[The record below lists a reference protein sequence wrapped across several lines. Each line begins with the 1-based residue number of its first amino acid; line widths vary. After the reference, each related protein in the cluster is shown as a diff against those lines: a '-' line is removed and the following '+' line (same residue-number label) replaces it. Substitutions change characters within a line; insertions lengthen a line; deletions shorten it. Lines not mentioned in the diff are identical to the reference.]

1 MNSTVDRPLIL
12 GTGQSG
18 DIKMSLKTLQRHF
31 GCFGSSG
38 SGKTV
43 MSKVLIEELA
53 RNGIPVIAF
62 DPQGDISSLALLAD
76 TDILAKNGV
85 DQAIRDDFA
94 EKVEVVVWTPASSKG
109 LPICIN
115 PLQFGNLD
123 DSSSEDRTRYFSS
136 IAINIASLVGYD
148 LDSDDGKSAEA
159 VLSVLFEHEHSHGRI
174 LHNFSDVVKIL
185 QDLPESIAETVS
197 AVASKKFMSGLVK
210 KLSLLTIGSRKLIFQ
225 NGVPAN
231 IDVLL
236 GRDGSTQAVAEAAAK
251 VAAEAAG
258 EAKVAA
264 KVAAEAG
271 TKAAAAKVAA
281 EAETE
286 AAAEAA
292 AEAEVA
298 AKVAAEAE
306 VAAKVAAEAEA
317 EDAAKVAAE
326 AKAAAKVAAEAE
338 TKAAAEAAAE
348 TKAAAEAKTK
358 AAAEAKV
365 AAEAAAKKTR
375 ISVIYLNTLHSVE
388 EKEFFIAGIAQLL
401 YSWMLKH
408 PLSDGQEGLQC
419 AMFIDEVAPYIP
431 PVKAPACKQSLELL
445 FRQGRKY
452 GVSCIIATQSPG
464 DIDYKAIGQFST
476 FVLGTLNTKQDIEKV
491 KRRLESVAPK
501 EIDFISNKLPAL
513 KPGHFLAVSPD
524 EFEKVLEMKTRW
536 LVTEH
541 RALAEESLSELQP
554 AGLQKFYTQSITS
567 SDRAPRSRLKAPE
580 AKLPSADKQTQSTK
594 HETTIENQVE
604 LEAREIANQSSRES
618 GNKKKAKQEQVLV
631 VQEVV
636 KERDLNKYIRPH
648 LSGRIIKSER
658 LDQSRFKY
666 IPLVKV
672 DLTFI
677 EEKGFLW
684 KSQNQIPENLYLN
697 YKTRDLFYVHKQQ
710 FQFSQ
715 IVHSDPN
722 KIEDIDDHCVMEE
735 SPRVEVDFRF
745 GTLDK
750 KKLNKSAIKK
760 LMERKYQS
768 VVNDVELV
776 LFPVYECTIK
786 EKKKNKS
793 RKIFLDAIFGNL
805 ILGI

>member
-1 MNSTVDRPLIL
+1 MNSTVDQPLIL
-12 GTGQSG
+12 GTGESG

-43 MSKVLIEELA
+43 MSKVLVEELA

-76 TDILAKNGV
+76 TDTLAKNGA
-85 DQAIRDDFA
+85 DQDIRDDFA

-159 VLSVLFEHEHSHGRI
+159 VLSVLFEHEHSLGRI
-174 LHNFSDVVKIL
+174 LHNFSDVVKTL
-185 QDLPESIAETVS
+185 QNLPESIAETIS

-210 KLSLLTIGSRKLIFQ
+210 KLSLLTLGSRKLIFQ

-236 GRDGSTQAVAEAAAK
+236 GRDGSTQAAAEAEAATAANTAAEAEAAAK
-251 VAAEAAG
+251 TAEEAEAKAFAASKAAG
-258 EAKVAA
+258 EAKAA
-264 KVAAEAG
+264 I
-271 TKAAAAKVAA
+271 
-281 EAETE
+281 
-286 AAAEAA
+286 
-292 AEAEVA
+292 
-298 AKVAAEAE
+298 
-306 VAAKVAAEAEA
+306 
-317 EDAAKVAAE
+317 
-326 AKAAAKVAAEAE
+326 
-338 TKAAAEAAAE
+338 
-348 TKAAAEAKTK
+348 KT
-358 AAAEAKV
+358 
-365 AAEAAAKKTR
+365 AAKKTR

-401 YSWMLKH
+401 YNWMLKH
-408 PLSDGQEGLQC
+408 PLSNGQEGLQC

-501 EIDFISNKLPAL
+501 EIDFITNKLPAL
-513 KPGHFLAVSPD
+513 KPGHFLAISPD
-524 EFEKVLEMKTRW
+524 EFERVIQMKTRW

-541 RALAEESLSELQP
+541 RALPEESLSDLQP
-554 AGLQKFYTQSITS
+554 TGLRKFYNQSIATS
-567 SDRAPRSRLKAPE
+567 ARAVGRHLLTTETRP
-580 AKLPSADKQTQSTK
+580 PSEDDQKQSA
-594 HETTIENQVE
+594 NQVNAIDIQVE
-604 LEAREIANQSSRES
+604 SEGGEISSKSSSGSSNKQKTKLE
-618 GNKKKAKQEQVLV
+618 KVLV
-631 VQEVV
+631 VQEVI
-636 KERDLNKYIRPH
+636 KERDLNKKIRQH
-648 LSGRIIKSER
+648 LSGRIIKSE
-658 LDQSRFKY
+658 LLQQSRFKY
-666 IPLVKV
+666 LPLVKV

-684 KSQNQIPENLYLN
+684 KTQNKIPENLYLN
-697 YKTRDLFYVHKQQ
+697 YKTRELFYVLKQQ

-722 KIEDIDDHCVMEE
+722 KIEDLDDHCVMEE
-735 SPRVEVDFRF
+735 SPRIEVDFRF
-745 GTLDK
+745 GALDK
-750 KKLNKSAIKK
+750 KKLSKSSIKK

-786 EKKKNKS
+786 DKKKNKN